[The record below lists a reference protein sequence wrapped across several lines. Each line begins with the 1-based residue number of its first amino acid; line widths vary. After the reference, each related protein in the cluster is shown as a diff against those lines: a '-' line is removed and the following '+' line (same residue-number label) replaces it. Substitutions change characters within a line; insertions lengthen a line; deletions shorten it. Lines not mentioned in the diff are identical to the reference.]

1 MRKRNLVIGVIM
13 TLGAIATAFPFI
25 WMIATSV
32 KPLSE
37 AVTYPPTILPD
48 APTRNSY
55 VRLFTDLDFAR
66 YMRNTIVVVLVG
78 FIGLVFMAMA
88 GWGFARFHFR
98 GKNIMFM
105 VVLSTLMIPVQVTLI
120 PTYLILNRVGLTNT
134 VVGIAIPTLVSAF
147 GIFLFRQFM
156 QTLPNEV
163 IEAAR
168 LDGAGEFRIFWSIVL
183 PLSKPILAVQSVL
196 TFIAGW
202 NSFIWP
208 LVIAG
213 NQDNYTLSVGLAL
226 LNQQQSVN
234 PPLQMAGAS
243 LMVIPILVVF
253 VALQRFI
260 VAGFTMSGLK

>member
-1 MRKRNLVIGVIM
+1 MRRRTLVIGAIM

-25 WMIATSV
+25 WMLTTSL
-32 KPLSE
+32 KPLRE
-37 AVTYPPTILPD
+37 AVTYPPSVLPSD
-48 APTRNSY
+48 PTWDNY
-55 VRLFTDLDFAR
+55 VHLFRDLKFGR
-66 YMRNTIVVVLVG
+66 YLRNTVIVVLVG
-78 FIGLVFMAMA
+78 FIGLLFMAMA
-88 GWGFARFHFR
+88 GWGFARFRFR
-98 GKNIMFM
+98 GKNFMFM

-120 PTYLILNRVGLTNT
+120 PTFLILNKIGLTNT
-134 VVGIAIPTLVSAF
+134 VVGIAVPTLVSAF

-156 QTLPNEV
+156 ETLPIEV

-168 LDGAGEFRIFWSIVL
+168 IDGAGEFRIFWSIVL
-183 PLSKPILAVQSVL
+183 PLSKPILAVQGVL

-213 NQDNYTLSVGLAL
+213 NQDNYTLSVGLSL

-234 PPLQMAGAS
+234 PSLQMAGAS